1 MIGIVLLLIALI
13 GPMVLLSTFLYFR
26 FPDETVGRMDRCI
39 PPLTSALATWA
50 LCTSWL
56 WFYLFNLYISLPVLV
71 LAVCLQGYA
80 TYKDLNP
87 KLRRIN
93 AILICTACG
102 IGLLGYF
109 YFDI

>member
-1 MIGIVLLLIALI
+1 MMGIILLLIALI

-26 FPDETVGRMDRCI
+26 FPDESVGRMDRYI

-50 LCTSWL
+50 FCTSWL

-71 LAVCLQGYA
+71 VAVGLQGYA
-80 TYKDLNP
+80 KSKDLNP

-93 AILICTACG
+93 AILIGAACG
-102 IGLLGYF
+102 MGILSYF
-109 YFDI
+109 YFDV